1 MAITNEL
8 SKTINDIY
16 NLPEGQRAEL
26 IDGTIYD
33 MAPPSGKHQTISIN
47 LATDITNYIRSNN
60 GNCQAFHAPYAVF
73 LQDDEYNYVEPDIS
87 VVCDKS
93 KLDEKG
99 CHGAPD
105 FIIEIVSPSSRQM
118 DYMIKM
124 FKYEKAGVR
133 EYWIVDPEKSAVRTY
148 NFELNETADYT
159 FEDAIPV
166 GIYPGFELRII
177 E

>member
-1 MAITNEL
+1 M
-8 SKTINDIY
+8 IY
-16 NLPEGQRAEL
+16 Q
-26 IDGTIYD
+26 
-33 MAPPSGKHQTISIN
+33 
-47 LATDITNYIRSNN
+47 
-60 GNCQAFHAPYAVF
+60 
-73 LQDDEYNYVEPDIS
+73 
-87 VVCDKS
+87 KS